1 MSLLSTD
8 SGYAS
13 MTPEVE
19 TPIVSTA
26 AKRRSLFVLP
36 SLGFLKRKD
45 KAAVT
50 LEVPQESNH
59 ASDWPLRPQVPTREH
74 PTTPTPATESLTV

>member
-19 TPIVSTA
+19 SPTASTA

-45 KAAVT
+45 KGTVH
-50 LEVPQESNH
+50 LEVPKETNH
-59 ASDWPLRPQVPTREH
+59 ASHWPLRPQVPTREP
-74 PTTPTPATESLTV
+74 PTLPTSAESLTV

>member
-19 TPIVSTA
+19 SPTTSTA
-26 AKRRSLFVLP
+26 TKRRSLFVLP

-45 KAAVT
+45 KGTVY
-50 LEVPQESNH
+50 LEVPQETNH
-59 ASDWPLRPQVPTREH
+59 ASDLPLRSKVPTREP
-74 PTTPTPATESLTV
+74 PTLPTSAESLRV